1 MSQVFISGIGAVSPA
16 GWGVP
21 ALRAAMDAAVPLPT
35 VYLAHPGSG
44 RQFQFRGVPPAEPRP
59 SFIAH
64 PRLRR
69 ASPITHYAAAAALE
83 AAGLLLSTTP
93 STRFGLI
100 FCLQSGP
107 VQYATRF
114 FGEVVNDPATASP
127 LLFPETVFSAP
138 ASHIAA
144 LLGTV
149 PISYTILGDPSA
161 FLEGLAMGAS
171 WLAEN
176 RVDACLVVGAEEFN
190 WLQAQAVWHF
200 DHHAILGAGAGALCL
215 TTSAP
220 LIREQDQDQD
230 QEHEQDGNRDRAL
243 DLNPTPTPDP
253 PPRAEL
259 TLITDPI
266 TYSESTGMAAAA
278 AQVRSQLPPATADDL
293 LVDGLGGTCQPGKAE
308 TAAWRDW
315 PGTRLSPKRIL
326 GEGLMAAASWQCVL
340 AADAILSRRHSSA
353 TVSIV
358 GFNQQAL
365 AARFAIPRQ

>member
-16 GWGVP
+16 GWGWP
-21 ALRAAMDAAVPLPT
+21 AIRAAMDAAIPLPT
-35 VYLAHPGSG
+35 APLTHLVSS

-59 SFIAH
+59 ACFAH

-69 ASPITHYAAAAALE
+69 ASPITQYAAAAALE
-83 AAGLLLSTTP
+83 AAGDLLAATP

-149 PISYTILGDPSA
+149 PLSYTLIGDPSA
-161 FLEGLAMGAS
+161 FLQGVAIGAA
-171 WLAEN
+171 WLAES

-215 TTSAP
+215 TPSP
-220 LIREQDQDQD
+220 FP
-230 QEHEQDGNRDRAL
+230 N
-243 DLNPTPTPDP
+243 LNLNLPSPTPV
-253 PPRAEL
+253 EL
-259 TLITDPI
+259 SLIANPA
-266 TYSESTGMAAAA
+266 TYSESAGMAATSRE
-278 AQVRSQLPPATADDL
+278 VRSRIPATTVADL
-293 LVDGLGGTCQPGKAE
+293 LVDGLGGTRQPGKAE
-308 TAAWRDW
+308 TAVWRDW
-315 PGTRLSPKRIL
+315 LGPRLSPKRIL
-326 GEGLMAAASWQCVL
+326 GEGLMAASAWQCVL
-340 AADAILSRRHSSA
+340 AVDAIRSGRHPAA
-353 TVSIV
+353 TASVF
-358 GFNQQAL
+358 GFNQQPL
-365 AARFAIPRQ
+365 AARFARPTT

>member
-1 MSQVFISGIGAVSPA
+1 
-16 GWGVP
+16 VP
-21 ALRAAMDAAVPLPT
+21 A
-35 VYLAHPGSG
+35 
-44 RQFQFRGVPPAEPRP
+44 AEPRP
-59 SFIAH
+59 PCFAH

-69 ASPITHYAAAAALE
+69 ASPITQYAAAAALE
-83 AAGLLLSTTP
+83 AAGDLLAASPT
-93 STRFGLI
+93 TRFGLI

-114 FGEVVNDPATASP
+114 FGEVVKDPATASP

-149 PISYTILGDPSA
+149 PISYTIIGDPSA
-161 FLEGLAMGAS
+161 FLEGIAIGAA
-171 WLAEN
+171 WLVEK

-215 TTSAP
+215 TPSP
-220 LIREQDQDQD
+220 FPNPNL
-230 QEHEQDGNRDRAL
+230 N
-243 DLNPTPTPDP
+243 LNPNLP
-253 PPRAEL
+253 PPVEL
-259 TLITDPI
+259 SLITDPA
-266 TYSESTGMAAAA
+266 TYSESAGMTVAARE
-278 AQVRSQLPPATADDL
+278 VRSQIPAATATDL

-315 PGTRLSPKRIL
+315 PGARLSPKRIL
-326 GEGLMAAASWQCVL
+326 GEGLMAASAWQCVL
-340 AADAILSRRHSSA
+340 AVDAIRSGRHPAA
-353 TVSIV
+353 TASVI

-365 AARFAIPRQ
+365 AARFARPTT